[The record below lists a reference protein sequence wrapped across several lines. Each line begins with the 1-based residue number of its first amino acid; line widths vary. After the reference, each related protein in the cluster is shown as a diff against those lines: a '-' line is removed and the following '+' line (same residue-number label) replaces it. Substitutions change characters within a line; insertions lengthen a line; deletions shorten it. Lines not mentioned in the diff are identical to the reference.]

1 MLEEEA
7 PMRAAVLRQIGM
19 PMAIEEVTLA
29 DPKPGEALVR
39 IVATG
44 VCHSDYHV
52 IKGEWASPLPIV
64 LGHEAS
70 GVVEA
75 VAEGVTQARPGD
87 HVVLSF
93 SPNCGQCVYCTAGRP
108 HLCSGYRHVPRGG
121 LLDGTSRLSRGEE
134 TIYTFGR
141 MSSFAEY
148 AVVPGQS
155 LIPIRRDAPLDKA
168 ALVGCA
174 AMTGVG
180 AALNTARIEPG
191 STVMVVGCGGVGLN
205 CIQGARLASAAR
217 IIAVDVADDKLAF
230 ARRFGATD
238 VVNSRRDDPVAVARD
253 LTDGLGVDYALE
265 AIGLKTTIEQCYHAV
280 RRGGVA
286 VVVGMAP
293 DGVEAS
299 IPARTIAG
307 DEKTLK
313 GCFYGSTRARIDMPR
328 LIDFYMD
335 GRLLLDELVTRTY
348 PLEQINAAFDDLG
361 RGGVGRGLLLPHGGS

>member
-1 MLEEEA
+1 
-7 PMRAAVLRQIGM
+7 MRAAVLREVGRRM
-19 PMAIEEVTLA
+19 EIEDVTLA
-29 DPKPGEALVR
+29 DPKPGEARVR

-52 IKGEWASPLPIV
+52 IKGEWASPFPIV

-70 GVVEA
+70 GVVESIGD
-75 VAEGVTQARPGD
+75 GVTQARPGD
-87 HVVLSF
+87 HVILSF
-93 SPNCGQCVYCTAGRP
+93 APNCGQCAYCSAGRP
-108 HLCSGYRHVPRGG
+108 HLCNAYDNVPAAG
-121 LLDGTSRLSRGEE
+121 LLDGTSRLSIGDE
-134 TIYTFGR
+134 TISMFGR

-148 AVVPGQS
+148 AVVAGQS

-180 AALNTARIEPG
+180 AALNTAQIEAG

-217 IIAVDVADDKLAF
+217 IIAVDVADDKLEF

-238 VVNSRRDDPVAVARD
+238 VVNSRRDDPVAAVRE
-253 LTDGLGVDYALE
+253 LTGGLGVDYALE
-265 AIGLKTTIEQCYHAV
+265 AIGLKATIEQCYHAL

-293 DGVEAS
+293 DGVEAT
-299 IPARTIAG
+299 IPARAIAG
-307 DEKTLK
+307 SEKTLK
-313 GCFYGSTRARIDMPR
+313 GCFYGSTRARVDMPR
-328 LIDFYMD
+328 LIDFYLD

-348 PLEQINAAFDDLG
+348 PLAEINEAFDDLG
-361 RGGVGRGLLLPHGGS
+361 RGGVGRGLLLPHGGQ

>member
-1 MLEEEA
+1 
-7 PMRAAVLRQIGM
+7 MRAAVLWEAGQ
-19 PMAIEEVTLA
+19 PMTLENVTLA
-29 DPKPGEALVR
+29 DPKPGEARVR

-75 VAEGVTQARPGD
+75 VGEGVTQAKPGD
-87 HVVLSF
+87 PVVLNF
-93 SPNCGQCVYCTAGRP
+93 SPNCGQCAYCVAGRP
-108 HLCSGYRHVPRGG
+108 HLCNGYAHVPPGG
-121 LLDGTSRLSRGEE
+121 LLDGTSRLSLGGQ
-134 TIYTFGR
+134 TINMFAK
-141 MSSFAEY
+141 MASFAEY
-148 AVVPGQS
+148 AIVPGAS
-155 LIPIRRDAPLDKA
+155 LVPIRRDAPLDKA

-180 AALNTARIEPG
+180 AALNTAQVEAG
-191 STVMVVGCGGVGLN
+191 STVMVIGCGGVGLN

-217 IIAVDVADDKLAF
+217 IIAVDVADDKLEF

-238 VVNSRRDDPVAVARD
+238 VVNSRRADPVEAVRE
-253 LTDGLGVDYALE
+253 LTGGLGVDYAFE
-265 AIGLKTTIEQCYHAV
+265 AIGLKVTVEQCYHAIK
-280 RRGGVA
+280 RGGTA

-299 IPARTIAG
+299 FSARAIAG
-307 DEKTLK
+307 SEKTIK

-328 LIDFYMD
+328 LVDFYMD

-348 PLEQINAAFDDLG
+348 PLDQINEAFADLG
-361 RGGVGRGLLLPHGGS
+361 QGGVGRGLLLPHGGA